1 MKYSFKEILNAEIYE
16 NTRVMFVLG
25 KYVWFNNMVCDTL
38 KYMCI
43 DQENQ
48 FNASIGIG
56 DEFGMG
62 DLGADST
69 DMLSNSVDFAT
80 FIEVIGVASINGK
93 WYCRTEYSTL
103 NKKQKEQLFK
113 YIKEPSDNGILVV
126 TSEDWG
132 QYKDILRNRL
142 LSFSKVSHIMQLS
155 FPSKQILK
163 GIVAQ
168 SFSEKGIEIE
178 SSAVDFFIMRMSSAY
193 DKYEEQINSIVD
205 IHKEPILTVKDLKV
219 YMKGIEN
226 FIIDDFINELLKPMA
241 SDKTNSK
248 KVLKIMMALED
259 EYGAKNLV
267 YQLLKK
273 IDEYIEYRLLINTGY
288 IPIGINY
295 FYNDVIK
302 RLPDPKK
309 YEKISEW
316 VFRKRAETA
325 SLTSLR
331 DWEYMKLI
339 LSRAIENI
347 KIPDN
352 ELDIKCQKALY
363 ELATRS
369 VMTPDRLNNVIG
381 IDNILNKKL
390 KELDLVVYSEEDLEY
405 LEEIKKLADGDV
417 LYEDTDSNNIIE
429 GEYDT
434 FDDKDFAIETDDE
447 DSLVIIEDTF
457 EDY

>member
-16 NTRVMFVLG
+16 STRVMFVLG

-38 KYMCI
+38 KYMCAEQ
-43 DQENQ
+43 DNA

-56 DEFGMG
+56 DDFGIEESNDG
-62 DLGADST
+62 DILT
-69 DMLSNSVDFAT
+69 NSVDFST
-80 FIEVIGVASINGK
+80 FMEVIGVASINGK

-113 YIKEPSDNGILVV
+113 YIKEPSDNGTLVI
-126 TSEDWG
+126 TSDDWM
-132 QYKDILRNRL
+132 QYKDILKNRI
-142 LSFSKVSHIMQLS
+142 LSFSKVSHVMQLS
-155 FPSKQILK
+155 FPNKQILK

-168 SFSEKGIEIE
+168 SFSERGIEIE
-178 SSAVDFFIMRMSSAY
+178 SSAVDFFTMRMSSAY

-205 IHKEPILTVKDLKV
+205 MHKEPILTVKDLKV

-226 FIIDDFINELLKPMA
+226 FIVDDFISELLKPMS

-259 EYGAKNLV
+259 EFGAKNLL
-267 YQLLKK
+267 YQLIKK
-273 IDEYIEYRLLINTGY
+273 IEEYIEFRLLINTGY

-295 FYNDVIK
+295 FYNDIINK
-302 RLPDPKK
+302 LPDPKK
-309 YEKISEW
+309 YEKMNEW

-339 LSRAIENI
+339 LSKAIENV
-347 KIPDN
+347 KISDT

-381 IDNILNKKL
+381 IDNILRKKL
-390 KELDLVVYSEEDLEY
+390 KELDLVVYSEADLEHI
-405 LEEIKKLADGDV
+405 EEIKRLAESEDS
-417 LYEDTDSNNIIE
+417 YESDDMYSNNEFESDTNDDDFDII
-429 GEYDT
+429 
-434 FDDKDFAIETDDE
+434 DDSDE
-447 DSLVIIEDTF
+447 SLVIIGETF

>member
-16 NTRVMFVLG
+16 STRVMFVLG

-38 KYMCI
+38 KYMCAEQ
-43 DQENQ
+43 DNT

-56 DEFGMG
+56 DDFGIEESNDG
-62 DLGADST
+62 DILT
-69 DMLSNSVDFAT
+69 NSVDFST
-80 FIEVIGVASINGK
+80 FMEVIGVASINGK

-113 YIKEPSDNGILVV
+113 YIKEPSDNGTLVI
-126 TSEDWG
+126 TSDDWM
-132 QYKDILRNRL
+132 QYKDILKNRI
-142 LSFSKVSHIMQLS
+142 LSFSKVSHVMQLS
-155 FPSKQILK
+155 FPNKQILK

-168 SFSEKGIEIE
+168 SFSERGIEIE
-178 SSAVDFFIMRMSSAY
+178 SSAVDFFTMRMSSAY

-205 IHKEPILTVKDLKV
+205 MHKEPILTVKDLKV

-226 FIIDDFINELLKPMA
+226 FIVDDFISELLKPMS

-259 EYGAKNLV
+259 EFGAKNLL
-267 YQLLKK
+267 YQLIKK
-273 IDEYIEYRLLINTGY
+273 IEEYIEFRLLINTGY

-295 FYNDVIK
+295 FYNDIINK
-302 RLPDPKK
+302 LPDSKK
-309 YEKISEW
+309 YEKMNEW

-339 LSRAIENI
+339 LSKAIENV
-347 KIPDN
+347 KISDT

-381 IDNILNKKL
+381 IDNVLRKKL
-390 KELDLVVYSEEDLEY
+390 KELDLVVYSEADLEHI
-405 LEEIKKLADGDV
+405 EEIKRLAESEE
-417 LYEDTDSNNIIE
+417 LYESDDMYDNDEFESDTDDDDFDII
-429 GEYDT
+429 
-434 FDDKDFAIETDDE
+434 DDSDE
-447 DSLVIIEDTF
+447 SLVIIGETF

>member
-16 NTRVMFVLG
+16 STRVMFVLG

-38 KYMCI
+38 KYMCAEQ
-43 DQENQ
+43 DNA

-56 DEFGMG
+56 DDFGIEESNDG
-62 DLGADST
+62 DILT
-69 DMLSNSVDFAT
+69 NSVDFST
-80 FIEVIGVASINGK
+80 FMEVIGVASINGK

-113 YIKEPSDNGILVV
+113 YIKEPSDNGTLVI
-126 TSEDWG
+126 TSDDWM
-132 QYKDILRNRL
+132 QYKDILKNRI
-142 LSFSKVSHIMQLS
+142 LSFSKVSHVMQLS
-155 FPSKQILK
+155 FPNKQILK

-168 SFSEKGIEIE
+168 SFSERGIEIE
-178 SSAVDFFIMRMSSAY
+178 SSAVDFFTMRMSSAY

-205 IHKEPILTVKDLKV
+205 MHKEPILTVKDLKV

-226 FIIDDFINELLKPMA
+226 FIVDDFISELLKPMS

-259 EYGAKNLV
+259 EFGAKNLL
-267 YQLLKK
+267 YQLIKK
-273 IDEYIEYRLLINTGY
+273 IDEYIEFRLLINTGY

-295 FYNDVIK
+295 FYNDIINK
-302 RLPDPKK
+302 LPDPKK
-309 YEKISEW
+309 YEKMNEW

-339 LSRAIENI
+339 LSKAIENV
-347 KIPDN
+347 KISDT

-381 IDNILNKKL
+381 IDNVLRKKL
-390 KELDLVVYSEEDLEY
+390 KELDLVVYSEADLEHI
-405 LEEIKKLADGDV
+405 EEIKRLAESEE
-417 LYEDTDSNNIIE
+417 LYESDGMYNNNEFESDTDDDDDFDII
-429 GEYDT
+429 
-434 FDDKDFAIETDDE
+434 DDSD
-447 DSLVIIEDTF
+447 DSLVIIGETF

>member
-16 NTRVMFVLG
+16 STRVMFVLG

-38 KYMCI
+38 KYMCAEQ
-43 DQENQ
+43 DNA

-56 DEFGMG
+56 DDFGIEESNDG
-62 DLGADST
+62 DILT
-69 DMLSNSVDFAT
+69 NSVDFST
-80 FIEVIGVASINGK
+80 FMEVIGVASINGK

-113 YIKEPSDNGILVV
+113 YIKEPSDNGTLVI
-126 TSEDWG
+126 TSDDWM
-132 QYKDILRNRL
+132 QYKDILKNRI
-142 LSFSKVSHIMQLS
+142 LSFSKVSHVMQLS
-155 FPSKQILK
+155 FPNKQILK

-168 SFSEKGIEIE
+168 SFSERGIEIE
-178 SSAVDFFIMRMSSAY
+178 SSAVDFFTMRMSSAY

-205 IHKEPILTVKDLKV
+205 MHKEPILTVKDLKV

-226 FIIDDFINELLKPMA
+226 FIVDDFISELLKPMS

-259 EYGAKNLV
+259 EFGAKNLL
-267 YQLLKK
+267 YQLIKK
-273 IDEYIEYRLLINTGY
+273 IEEYIEFRLLINTGY

-295 FYNDVIK
+295 FYNDIINK
-302 RLPDPKK
+302 LPDPKK
-309 YEKISEW
+309 YEKMNEW

-339 LSRAIENI
+339 LSKAIENV
-347 KIPDN
+347 KISDT

-381 IDNILNKKL
+381 IDNVLRKKL
-390 KELDLVVYSEEDLEY
+390 KELDLVVYSEADLEHI
-405 LEEIKKLADGDV
+405 EEIKRLAESEDS
-417 LYEDTDSNNIIE
+417 YESDDMYNNNEFESDTDDDDFDII
-429 GEYDT
+429 
-434 FDDKDFAIETDDE
+434 DDSD
-447 DSLVIIEDTF
+447 DSLVIIGETF

>member
-1 MKYSFKEILNAEIYE
+1 MKYSFKEMLNAEIYE
-16 NTRVMFVLG
+16 STRVMFVLG

-43 DQENQ
+43 DTENQ
-48 FNASIGIG
+48 FNAAIGVG
-56 DEFGMG
+56 DEFGIEEDNLG
-62 DLGADST
+62 DS
-69 DMLSNSVDFAT
+69 LSNSIDFST
-80 FIEVIGVASINGK
+80 FMEVVGVPSINGK

-103 NKKQKEQLFK
+103 TKKQKDQLFK
-113 YIKEPSDNGILVV
+113 YIKEPSDNGILVI
-126 TSEDWG
+126 TSDDWM

-142 LSFSKVSHIMQLS
+142 LSFSKISHIMQLS
-155 FPSKQILK
+155 FPNKQILK

-178 SSAVDFFIMRMSSAY
+178 SAAVDFFIMRMSSAY
-193 DKYEEQINSIVD
+193 DKYEEQINNIID

-226 FIIDDFINELLKPMA
+226 FIVDDFINELVKPMV

-259 EYGAKNLV
+259 EFGAKNLV

-295 FYNDVIK
+295 FYNDIIK
-302 RLPDPKK
+302 KLPDTKK
-309 YEKISEW
+309 YEKINEW

-339 LSRAIENI
+339 LSKAVENV
-347 KIPDN
+347 KLADDV
-352 ELDIKCQKALY
+352 LDIKCQKALY
-363 ELATRS
+363 ELSTRS
-369 VMTPDRLNNVIG
+369 VMTSDRLNNVIG
-381 IDNILNKKL
+381 IDNILRKKV
-390 KELDLVVYSEEDLEY
+390 KELDLVVYSEEELQYIDEV
-405 LEEIKKLADGDV
+405 KQLADEDV
-417 LYEDTDSNNIIE
+417 IDDGQSEMDMIDNMNITDDDIEVDDDNSLVTIGETYED
-429 GEYDT
+429 
-434 FDDKDFAIETDDE
+434 
-447 DSLVIIEDTF
+447 
-457 EDY
+457 